1 MSDKKRLPAGRNGPD
16 RTAPS
21 TLGEMLA
28 ERGVSR
34 RSFLKFASYTASI
47 MALPPTA
54 ATAIAQGLANA
65 RRQSVIWLSF
75 QECTGCTESITRAH
89 SPSIEDL
96 IFDFISLDY
105 HHTLQN
111 ASGHA
116 AEAARMTAMK
126 ENAGEYIVVVDGS
139 VPLKDD
145 GIYSTIAGIS
155 NLQMLEETVK
165 DAFAVIAVGTCATF
179 GGIPGANPNP
189 TGAVGIG
196 EIVTNKPVINISGC
210 PPIPEAMT
218 GTIAYLLSFG
228 AIPELDHLGRPK
240 AFFGEAIHD
249 RCYRRPFYERGMF
262 ARSFDDEGAR
272 QGWCL
277 YEVGCKGPVTYNAC
291 ATLKWNGG
299 VSFPIQSGHGCLGCS
314 EPGFWDLGGF
324 YKPLSTAKDDP
335 LKWAAGAAAVGA
347 AVGAA
352 SAVAARKLRSKAL
365 KAAAAAAPPAAPAP
379 AEEKE

>member
-1 MSDKKRLPAGRNGPD
+1 MSDKKRVPD
-16 RTAPS
+16 RKTAPAQ
-21 TLGEMLA
+21 TLGEVLA
-28 ERGVSR
+28 ERGISR

-54 ATAIAQGLANA
+54 ATAIAQGLAAA

-89 SPSIEDL
+89 TPSIEDL

-116 AEAARMTAMK
+116 AEEARMAAMR

-155 NLQMLEETVK
+155 NLQMLEETVA

-179 GGIPGANPNP
+179 GGIPGAKPNP
-189 TGAVGIG
+189 TGAVGIS
-196 EIVTNKPVINISGC
+196 EIVTDKPVINISGC
-210 PPIPEAMT
+210 PPIAEAMT

-228 AIPELDHLGRPK
+228 AIPELDHLGRPR

-262 ARSFDDEGAR
+262 AKSFDDEGAR

-324 YKPLSTAKDDP
+324 YKPLSTAKNDP
-335 LKWAAGAAAVGA
+335 LKWAAGAAVAGA

-352 SAVAARKLRSKAL
+352 SAVAARKLRSKAM
-365 KAAAAAAPPAAPAP
+365 KAAAAAAPATAPAP
-379 AEEKE
+379 AEEKG

>member
-1 MSDKKRLPAGRNGPD
+1 MADKNPLKNN
-16 RTAPS
+16 PS
-21 TLGEMLA
+21 QTLGEMLT

-34 RSFLKFASYTASI
+34 RAFLKYASYTASI

-54 ATAIAQGLANA
+54 ATAIAQGLASA

-89 SPSIEDL
+89 TPSIEDL

-116 AEAARMTAMK
+116 AEEARMQAME
-126 ENAGEYIVVVDGS
+126 ENAGEYVVIVDGS

-145 GIYSTIAGIS
+145 GVYSTIAGIS

-165 DAFAVIAVGTCATF
+165 DAFAVISVGSCAAF

-189 TGAVGIG
+189 TGAVPISD
-196 EIVTNKPVINISGC
+196 IITDKPIINISGC

-218 GTIAYLLSFG
+218 GTVSYILSFG
-228 AIPELDHLGRPK
+228 SIPELDHLGRPK

-262 ARSFDDEGAR
+262 AKSFDDEGAR

-277 YEVGCKGPVTYNAC
+277 FEVGCKGPVSYNAC

-314 EPGFWDLGGF
+314 EPGFWDMGGF
-324 YKPLSTAKDDP
+324 YRPLSTASGDA
-335 LKWAAGAAAVGA
+335 LKWAGGAAVAGA

-352 SAVAARKLRSKAL
+352 SAMLTRSKRNKVM
-365 KAAAAAAPPAAPAP
+365 KAAAASAAAAP
-379 AEEKE
+379 EEEN

>member
-1 MSDKKRLPAGRNGPD
+1 MSDKNSVPDKKPGPAQ
-16 RTAPS
+16 
-21 TLGEMLA
+21 TLGERLA
-28 ERGVSR
+28 ERGISR

-54 ATAIAQGLANA
+54 ATAIAQGLAKA

-89 SPSIEDL
+89 TPSIEDL

-116 AEAARMTAMK
+116 AEAAREAAMK

-139 VPLKDD
+139 VPLKDG

-155 NLQMLEETVK
+155 NLQMLEETVR
-165 DAFAVIAVGTCATF
+165 DAFAVISVGSCAAF

-189 TGAVGIG
+189 TGAVAIG
-196 EIVTNKPVINISGC
+196 DIITDKPVINISGC

-228 AIPELDHLGRPK
+228 SIPELDHLGRPK

-262 ARSFDDEGAR
+262 AKSFDDEGAR

-277 YEVGCKGPVTYNAC
+277 FEVGCKGPVTYNAC

-299 VSFPIQSGHGCLGCS
+299 TSFPIQSGHGCLGCS

-324 YKPLSTAKDDP
+324 YKPLSTATDDP
-335 LKWAAGAAAVGA
+335 LKWAAGAAVAGA

-352 SAVAARKLRSKAL
+352 TAVAARKMRARSL
-365 KAAAAAAPPAAPAP
+365 QAAAQKPA
-379 AEEKE
+379 KENE

>member
-1 MSDKKRLPAGRNGPD
+1 MADKPTLKPKSGRKS
-16 RTAPS
+16 AQ
-21 TLGEMLA
+21 TLGEMLT

-47 MALPPTA
+47 LALPPTA
-54 ATAIAQGLANA
+54 ATAIAQGLAAA

-75 QECTGCTESITRAH
+75 QECTGCTESITRAS

-111 ASGHA
+111 ASGHL
-116 AEAARMTAMK
+116 AEEAREQAMA
-126 ENAGEYIVVVDGS
+126 ENEGEYLVVVDGS
-139 VPLKDD
+139 IPLDNP
-145 GIYSTIAGIS
+145 GFSTIAGIS
-155 NLQMLEETVK
+155 NRQMLEETVAGAK
-165 DAFAVIAVGTCATF
+165 AVIAVGTCAAF

-189 TGAVGIG
+189 TGAVAVS
-196 EIVTNKPVINISGC
+196 ELTDKPVINISGC

-228 AIPELDHLGRPK
+228 SLPELDHLGRPR

-249 RCYRRPFYERGMF
+249 RCYRRPFYEKGMF

-324 YKPLSTAKDDP
+324 YKPLSTAKGDA
-335 LKWAAGAAAVGA
+335 LKYGAAAAIGGA

-352 SAVAARKLRSKAL
+352 SAIAARSRRNKIIKATHGDQ
-365 KAAAAAAPPAAPAP
+365 PVV
-379 AEEKE
+379 EKEEAE

>member
-1 MSDKKRLPAGRNGPD
+1 MADRIRRKDKANQ
-16 RTAPS
+16 
-21 TLGEMLA
+21 TLGDMLA
-28 ERGVSR
+28 EKGVSR

-47 MALPPTA
+47 LALPPTA
-54 ATAIAQGLANA
+54 ATAIAEGLAAA

-75 QECTGCTESITRAH
+75 QECTGCTESITRAS

-116 AEAARMTAMK
+116 AEAAREQAMEDNK
-126 ENAGEYIVVVDGS
+126 GEYLVVVDGS
-139 VPLKDD
+139 IPLAND
-145 GIYSTIAGIS
+145 GYSTIAGIS
-155 NLQMLEETVK
+155 NRQMFEETIAHAK
-165 DAFAVIAVGTCATF
+165 AIIAVGSCATF

-189 TGAVGIG
+189 TGAVAVS
-196 EIVTNKPVINISGC
+196 ELTDKPVINISGC

-218 GTIAYLLSFG
+218 GTIAYLLSFAG
-228 AIPELDHLGRPK
+228 IPELDHLGRPK

-249 RCYRRPFYERGMF
+249 RCYRRPFYEKGMF
-262 ARSFDDEGAR
+262 AKSFDDEGAR

-324 YKPLSTAKDDP
+324 YKPLSTAKDDA
-335 LKWAAGAAAVGA
+335 LKYAAGAAVAGA
-347 AVGAA
+347 AIGAA
-352 SAVAARKLRSKAL
+352 SAVSVRNKRNKVMQAA
-365 KAAAAAAPPAAPAP
+365 KAAATP
-379 AEEKE
+379 EEETK